1 MKGNGPLHSSESD
14 EWLTPLDLFER
25 LNAKWNF
32 TLDPCATPQGVLPF
46 MPINLIYQTGFNP
59 KQIAQGSSRFFALSG
74 LEFNWANQRVF
85 CNPPYSAIS
94 DWVAKAH
101 SHRHDAVTVML
112 IPSRTDTKYW
122 HQYIQNDALRV
133 EFLPGRLKFRRPD
146 GGKSTS
152 APFPSCLVYF

>member
-1 MKGNGPLHSSESD
+1 VKGNGVLHSAESD

-25 LNAKWNF
+25 LDLKWNF
-32 TLDPCATPQGVLPF
+32 TLDPCGCS
-46 MPINLIYQTGFNP
+46 GFNLSTSIRWVG
-59 KQIAQGSSRFFALSG
+59 KQEDG
-74 LEFNWANQRVF
+74 LRILWKGYTVF

-101 SHRHDAVTVML
+101 ASRAICRVVML

-122 HQYIQNDALRV
+122 HTYIQNDALKV
-133 EFLPGRLKFRRPD
+133 EFLPGRLQFRDAKTGLPAM
-146 GGKSTS
+146 GPNKKGKLVKQS

>member
-1 MKGNGPLHSSESD
+1 MKGNGVLHSAESD

-25 LNAKWNF
+25 LDNKWMFN
-32 TLDPCATPQGVLPF
+32 LDPCACP
-46 MPINLIYQTGFNP
+46 GFELKLGLTYCEKVHN
-59 KQIAQGSSRFFALSG
+59 G
-74 LEFNWANQRVF
+74 LEFDWTAHTAFV
-85 CNPPYSAIS
+85 NPPYSQIA

-112 IPSRTDTKYW
+112 IPSRTDTRYW
-122 HQYIQNDALRV
+122 HKYIQNDALRV

>member
-1 MKGNGPLHSSESD
+1 MKGDGVLHSSESD
-14 EWLTPLDLFER
+14 EWLTPWELFSR
-25 LNAKWNF
+25 LQFKWGF
-32 TLDPCATPQGVLPF
+32 TLDPCANESSPLMTE
-46 MPINLIYQTGFNP
+46 
-59 KQIAQGSSRFFALSG
+59 IASCNKKEDG
-74 LEFNWANQRVF
+74 LKFDWASWIVF

-122 HQYIQNDALRV
+122 HKYIQNDALKV

>member
-1 MKGNGPLHSSESD
+1 MKGDSALHSSESD

-25 LNAKWNF
+25 LDEKWRF
-32 TLDPCATPQGVLPF
+32 DLDPCANNENPLPSLRELVHIVKDWGIDAF
-46 MPINLIYQTGFNP
+46 EYEWCG
-59 KQIAQGSSRFFALSG
+59 R
-74 LEFNWANQRVF
+74 RVF
-85 CNPPYSAIS
+85 CNPPYSQIE

-122 HQYIQNDALRV
+122 HKYIQNDALKV